1 MLVVP
6 WGILSVA
13 PSRKAQVPEGAQ
25 GCMSNGNGTKTDAII
40 QAVTKTLEGHR
51 KELDAAHWDGS
62 STVAIIVRLRKGEPQ
77 RVSFRTEAESD
88 FFSNR
93 A

>member
-1 MLVVP
+1 
-6 WGILSVA
+6 
-13 PSRKAQVPEGAQ
+13 
-25 GCMSNGNGTKTDAII
+25 MSNGNGNKTDGII

-51 KELDAAHWDGS
+51 KELDAAHWDGA
-62 STVAIIVRLRKGEPQ
+62 STVAIIVRLKRGQPV
-77 RVSFRTEAESD
+77 RVSFRTEAESE